1 MSANASDSSQSNSYN
16 TRSTQSQNNAPPSS
30 QPNLPPAQLN
40 PPSTQ
45 STGSQKIWA
54 LQKGTMR
61 IVGHGKKKPS
71 DPYMMLQLEFNF
83 ENDPRTRKV
92 GKAKLHF
99 LIGTHFSWLF
109 SNRSSK
115 RATSPAPSLP
125 PNQPSTTRIKCP
137 STTL

>member
-45 STGSQKIWA
+45 STGSSQKIWA

-92 GKAKLHF
+92 GKA
-99 LIGTHFSWLF
+99 
-109 SNRSSK
+109 SN
-115 RATSPAPSLP
+115 
-125 PNQPSTTRIKCP
+125 
-137 STTL
+137 TLNF